1 MALPLDDEVR
11 PEGAVL
17 NLMPVGE
24 QITGFEEPD
33 IIYMKLTGTVT
44 EDEVRVINEMQ
55 IDFCRGRDRV
65 FFLIDLEEL
74 ESLSNSSR
82 RAAIEGLN
90 QMPVSGLAVFQAPL
104 TARVL
109 AKLLVTGMRLFGK
122 YLPLEFFDDET
133 AARAWIEQKR
143 LPS

>member
-1 MALPLDDEVR
+1 MALPLDEEVR
-11 PEGAVL
+11 PEGVVL

-55 IDFCRGRDRV
+55 IDFCRGRDKV

-90 QMPVSGLAVFQAPL
+90 QMPVGGLAVFQAPL

-122 YLPLEFFDDET
+122 YLPLEFFEDEA

-143 LPS
+143 AA

>member
-1 MALPLDDEVR
+1 MALPLGSEAR
-11 PEGAVL
+11 P
-17 NLMPVGE
+17 NLVPVGE

-33 IIYMKLTGTVT
+33 LIYMKLVGTVT

-65 FFLIDLEEL
+65 FFLIDLAEL
-74 ESLSNSSR
+74 ESLSNAVR

-90 QMPVSGLAVFQAPL
+90 QMPAGGLAVFQAPL

-109 AKLLVTGMRLFGK
+109 AKLIITGMKLFGK
-122 YLPLEFFDDET
+122 TIPLQFFDDE
-133 AARAWIEQKR
+133 AGARAWIEQQR
-143 LPS
+143 AE

>member
-11 PEGAVL
+11 PEGVVL

-55 IDFCRGRDRV
+55 IDFCRGRDKV

-90 QMPVSGLAVFQAPL
+90 QMPVGGLAVFQAPL

-122 YLPLEFFDDET
+122 YLPLEFFEDEA

-143 LPS
+143 AA

>member
-1 MALPLDDEVR
+1 MTPSPGREPR
-11 PEGAVL
+11 PEAPASHL
-17 NLMPVGE
+17 IPVGE

-33 IIYMKLTGTVT
+33 VIYMKLVGTVT

-65 FFLIDLEEL
+65 FFLIDLSEL
-74 ESLSNSSR
+74 ESLSNSVR

-90 QMPVSGLAVFQAPL
+90 QMPVKGLAVYDAPL

-109 AKLLVTGMRLFGK
+109 AKLIITGMKLFGK
-122 YLPLEFFDDET
+122 SIPLQFFDDEP
-133 AARAWIEQKR
+133 AARAWIEER
-143 LPS
+143 RAV

>member
-1 MALPLDDEVR
+1 MALPLDEEVR
-11 PEGAVL
+11 PEGVVL

-55 IDFCRGRDRV
+55 IDFCRGRDKV

-90 QMPVSGLAVFQAPL
+90 QMPVGGLAVFQAPL

-122 YLPLEFFDDET
+122 YLPLEFFDNET
-133 AARAWIEQKR
+133 AARAWIEQQR
-143 LPS
+143 LAS

>member
-1 MALPLDDEVR
+1 MALPLDKEVR
-11 PEGAVL
+11 PEGVVP

-55 IDFCRGRDRV
+55 IDFCRGREKV

-90 QMPVSGLAVFQAPL
+90 QMPVGGLAVYKAPL

-122 YLPLEFFDDET
+122 YLALQFFDNE
-133 AARAWIEQKR
+133 AEARAWIEEQR
-143 LPS
+143 TA

>member
-1 MALPLDDEVR
+1 MALPLDEEVR
-11 PEGAVL
+11 PEGVVL

-55 IDFCRGRDRV
+55 IDFCRGRDKV

-90 QMPVSGLAVFQAPL
+90 QMPVGGLAVFQAPL

-122 YLPLEFFDDET
+122 YLPLEFFDDEA

-143 LPS
+143 AA

>member
-1 MALPLDDEVR
+1 MALPLDYEAR
-11 PEGAVL
+11 P
-17 NLMPVGE
+17 NLVPVGE

-33 IIYMKLTGTVT
+33 LIYMKLSGTVT

-65 FFLIDLEEL
+65 FFLIDLSEL
-74 ESLSNSSR
+74 DSLSNAVR

-90 QMPVSGLAVFQAPL
+90 QMPAAGLAVFEAPL

-109 AKLLVTGMRLFGK
+109 AKLIITGMKLFGK
-122 YLPLEFFDDET
+122 IIPLQFFDDE
-133 AARAWIEQKR
+133 AGARAWIEQQR
-143 LPS
+143 SA

>member
-1 MALPLDDEVR
+1 MTPSPAREPR
-11 PEGAVL
+11 PEAAASHLV
-17 NLMPVGE
+17 PVGE

-33 IIYMKLTGTVT
+33 IIYMKLVGTVT

-55 IDFCRGRDRV
+55 IDFCRERDRV
-65 FFLIDLEEL
+65 FFLIDLAEL

-90 QMPVSGLAVFQAPL
+90 QMPVGGLAVFRAPL

-122 YLPLEFFDDET
+122 YLPLQFFDDEA
-133 AARAWIEQKR
+133 AARAWIEQQR
-143 LPS
+143 TA